1 MKAII
6 LSAGQ
11 GRRLLPYTKSTPK
24 CLLELSQKPFIQYQ
38 IDTLLGLG
46 VDEIVVVVGYAATDV
61 EQVLRKNYDSS
72 RVRTLYN
79 PFYEV
84 ADNLASCWMAREELH
99 GEFMI
104 LNGDTLFEAAII
116 EKLIRADNYP
126 ITLASDEKPAYDDD
140 DMKIS
145 HHQGRILRIGKKLPL
160 EQVNAES
167 IGAMKFSS
175 EGATLFRDQICH
187 DMHQPEALSRW
198 YLSVIDELAASGN
211 VGTISIQG
219 LDWTE
224 LDFVHDLELARAMV
238 SKWAE
243 QG

>member
-24 CLLELSQKPFIQYQ
+24 CLLELSQKPFIEYQ
-38 IDTLLGLG
+38 IDTLLQLG
-46 VDEIVVVVGYAATDV
+46 VNEIVVVVGYAANAV
-61 EQVLRKNYDSS
+61 KQVLQERYDSNQ
-72 RVRTLYN
+72 VRTLYN

-116 EKLIRADNYP
+116 EKLINANDYP
-126 ITLASDEKPAYDDD
+126 ITLASDEKAVYDED
-140 DMKIS
+140 DMKIA
-145 HHQGRILRIGKKLPL
+145 HDQGCILNIGKKLPL
-160 EQVNAES
+160 ERVNAES
-167 IGAMKFSS
+167 IGAMKFTP
-175 EGATLFRDQICH
+175 EGATLFREQICH
-187 DMHQPEALSRW
+187 DIHQAEALSRW
-198 YLSVIDELAASGN
+198 YLSVIDQLASTGN
-211 VGTISIQG
+211 VGTISIHG

-224 LDFVHDLELARAMV
+224 LDFVHDLEIARTMV
-238 SKWAE
+238 SKWAK
-243 QG
+243 QS

>member
-24 CLLELSQKPFIQYQ
+24 CLLELSEKPFIEYQ
-38 IDTLLGLG
+38 IDTLLQLG
-46 VDEIVVVVGYAATDV
+46 VSEIVVVVGYAANAV
-61 EQVLRKNYDSS
+61 KQVLQERYDSNQ
-72 RVRTLYN
+72 VRTLYN

-116 EKLIRADNYP
+116 EKLINANDYP
-126 ITLASDEKPAYDDD
+126 ITLASDEKAVYDED
-140 DMKIS
+140 DMKIA
-145 HHQGRILRIGKKLPL
+145 HDQGCILNIGKKLPL
-160 EQVNAES
+160 ERVNAES
-167 IGAMKFSS
+167 IGAMKFTP
-175 EGATLFRDQICH
+175 EGATLFREQICH
-187 DMHQPEALSRW
+187 DIHQAEALSRW
-198 YLSVIDELAASGN
+198 YLSIIDQLASTGN
-211 VGTISIQG
+211 VGTISIHG

-224 LDFVHDLELARAMV
+224 LDFVHDLEIARTMV
-238 SKWAE
+238 SKWAK
-243 QG
+243 QS

>member
-24 CLLELSQKPFIQYQ
+24 CLLELSEKPFIEYQ
-38 IDTLLGLG
+38 IDTLLQLG
-46 VDEIVVVVGYAATDV
+46 VNEIVVVVGYAANTV
-61 EQVLRKNYDSS
+61 KQVLQERYDSNQ
-72 RVRTLYN
+72 VRTLYN

-116 EKLIRADNYP
+116 EKLINANDYP
-126 ITLASDEKPAYDDD
+126 ITLASDEKAVYDED
-140 DMKIS
+140 DMKIA
-145 HHQGRILRIGKKLPL
+145 HDQGCILNIGKKLPL
-160 EQVNAES
+160 ERVNAES
-167 IGAMKFSS
+167 IGAMKFTP
-175 EGATLFRDQICH
+175 EGATLFREQICH
-187 DMHQPEALSRW
+187 DIHQAEALSRW
-198 YLSVIDELAASGN
+198 YLSVIDQLASTGN
-211 VGTISIQG
+211 VGTISIHG

-224 LDFVHDLELARAMV
+224 LDFVHDLEIARNMV
-238 SKWAE
+238 SKWAK
-243 QG
+243 QS

>member
-24 CLLELSQKPFIQYQ
+24 CLLELSEKPFIEYQ
-38 IDTLLGLG
+38 IDTLLQLG
-46 VDEIVVVVGYAATDV
+46 VNEIVVVVGYAANAV
-61 EQVLRKNYDSS
+61 KQVLQERYDSNQ
-72 RVRTLYN
+72 VRTLYN

-116 EKLIRADNYP
+116 EKLINANDYP
-126 ITLASDEKPAYDDD
+126 ITLASDEKAVYDED
-140 DMKIS
+140 DMKIA
-145 HHQGRILRIGKKLPL
+145 HDQGCILNIGKKLPL
-160 EQVNAES
+160 ERVNAES
-167 IGAMKFSS
+167 IGAMKFTP
-175 EGATLFRDQICH
+175 EGATLFREQICH
-187 DMHQPEALSRW
+187 DIHQAEALSRW
-198 YLSVIDELAASGN
+198 YLSVIDQLASTGN
-211 VGTISIQG
+211 VGTISIHG

-224 LDFVHDLELARAMV
+224 LDFVHDLEIARTMV
-238 SKWAE
+238 SKWAK
-243 QG
+243 QS

>member
-24 CLLELSQKPFIQYQ
+24 CLLELSEKPFIEYQ
-38 IDTLLGLG
+38 IDTLLQLG
-46 VDEIVVVVGYAATDV
+46 VNEIVVVVGYAANTV
-61 EQVLRKNYDSS
+61 KQVLQERYDSNQ
-72 RVRTLYN
+72 VRTLYN

-116 EKLIRADNYP
+116 EKLINANDYP
-126 ITLASDEKPAYDDD
+126 ITLASDEKAVYDED
-140 DMKIS
+140 DMKIA
-145 HHQGRILRIGKKLPL
+145 HDQGCILNIGKKLPL
-160 EQVNAES
+160 ERVNAES
-167 IGAMKFSS
+167 IGAMKFTP
-175 EGATLFRDQICH
+175 EGATLFREQICH
-187 DMHQPEALSRW
+187 DIHQAEALSRW
-198 YLSVIDELAASGN
+198 YLSVIDQLASTGN
-211 VGTISIQG
+211 IGTISIHG

-224 LDFVHDLELARAMV
+224 LDFVHDLEIARTMV
-238 SKWAE
+238 SKWAK
-243 QG
+243 QS

>member
-24 CLLELSQKPFIQYQ
+24 CLLELSQKPFIEYQ
-38 IDTLLGLG
+38 IDTLLQLG
-46 VDEIVVVVGYAATDV
+46 VDEIVVVVGYAASAV
-61 EQVLRKNYDSS
+61 KQVLQERYDSNQ
-72 RVRTLYN
+72 VRTLYN

-116 EKLIRADNYP
+116 EKLIKASDYP
-126 ITLASDEKPAYDDD
+126 ITLASDEKPVYDED
-140 DMKIS
+140 DMKIA
-145 HHQGRILRIGKKLPL
+145 HDQGRILNIGKKLPL
-160 EQVNAES
+160 ERVNAES
-167 IGAMKFSS
+167 IGAMKFTY
-175 EGATLFRDQICH
+175 EGATLFREQICH
-187 DMHQPEALSRW
+187 DMHQAEALSRW
-198 YLSVIDELAASGN
+198 YLSVIDQLATTGN
-211 VGTISIQG
+211 VGTISIHG

-224 LDFVHDLELARAMV
+224 LDFVHDLEIARAMV

-243 QG
+243 QD

>member
-24 CLLELSQKPFIQYQ
+24 CLLELSEKPFIEYQ
-38 IDTLLGLG
+38 IDTLLQLG
-46 VDEIVVVVGYAATDV
+46 VNEIVVVVGYAANTV
-61 EQVLRKNYDSS
+61 KQVLQERYDSNQ
-72 RVRTLYN
+72 VRTLYN

-116 EKLIRADNYP
+116 EKLINANDYP
-126 ITLASDEKPAYDDD
+126 ITLASDEKAVYDED
-140 DMKIS
+140 DMKIA
-145 HHQGRILRIGKKLPL
+145 HDQGCILNIGKKLPL
-160 EQVNAES
+160 ERVNAES
-167 IGAMKFSS
+167 IGAMKFTP
-175 EGATLFRDQICH
+175 EGATLFREQICH
-187 DMHQPEALSRW
+187 DIHQAEALSRW
-198 YLSVIDELAASGN
+198 YLSVIDQLASTGN
-211 VGTISIQG
+211 VGTISIHG

-224 LDFVHDLELARAMV
+224 LDFVHDLEIARTMV
-238 SKWAE
+238 SKWAK
-243 QG
+243 QS